1 MGGGG
6 RGEGE
11 APACSPG
18 EAPVPLV
25 GGEAVMAEDRQE
37 RLRRDP
43 RIQELLVAALVEV
56 AIPYLVAQDERDR
69 DDEQEEAA

>member
-1 MGGGG
+1 
-6 RGEGE
+6 
-11 APACSPG
+11 
-18 EAPVPLV
+18 
-25 GGEAVMAEDRQE
+25 MAEDRQE

-69 DDEQEEAA
+69 DEEKEEKAA